1 MFGIT
6 LFFLAFLSTGT
17 SFQEGPSSEE
27 EWEWLLEELMIQMEE
42 ENDWESFSEEMFGEN
57 SPESTRE
64 DSFGREEISGEEQL
78 RLLLDENTDMATRL
92 IMLENLRQSED
103 SSALEEVLRAFA
115 SQEKDSP
122 LPRKHIKPD
131 LPQVKIETVS
141 RKVRISAEARVPE
154 EAEQKS
160 LAQWVNI
167 LIGGLALTLAGVF
180 IFIRRGHIR

>member
-1 MFGIT
+1 MFVIT
-6 LFFLAFLSTGT
+6 LFFLALLSAGT

-27 EWEWLLEELMIQMEE
+27 EWEWLLEALMIQMEE

-64 DSFGREEISGEEQL
+64 DSFGREELSGEEQL

-92 IMLENLRQSED
+92 IMLEDLRQSED

-122 LPRKHIKPD
+122 LPRKQIKSD
-131 LPQVKIETVS
+131 LPQVKIKTVS
-141 RKVRISAEARVPE
+141 RKVRISTEEAVPE
-154 EAEQKS
+154 KEEQKS

-180 IFIRRGHIR
+180 IFRRGHVR